1 MMDMMLEFLETEQD
15 KRQNTR
21 FAKTLY
27 ENLGKTDTLDEF
39 KQRLEGI

>member
-1 MMDMMLEFLETEQD
+1 MMDMMLEFLETEPD

-27 ENLGKTDTLDEF
+27 ENLGKNDTLAEF
-39 KQRLEGI
+39 QQRLEAI